1 MHFEEREAVAQEHEK
16 RVSERDDLVDKGNVG
31 TETECLE
38 NELLTV
44 PDAEREG
51 TGSGRR
57 RRVLVF
63 ETQQL
68 GVIHGVV
75 ILWVE
80 N

>member
-16 RVSERDDLVDKGNVG
+16 RVGERDNLVDKGNLG

-38 NELLTV
+38 NEPLAV

-51 TGSGRR
+51 IGSGRR

-75 ILWVE
+75 ILRVE

>member
-16 RVSERDDLVDKGNVG
+16 RVRERDNLVDKGNVG

-51 TGSGRR
+51 IGSGR

-75 ILWVE
+75 ILRVE

>member
-1 MHFEEREAVAQEHEK
+1 MHFEDREAVAHEHEK
-16 RVSERDDLVDKGNVG
+16 RVRERDNLVDKGNVG
-31 TETECLE
+31 TETVCLE

-51 TGSGRR
+51 IG